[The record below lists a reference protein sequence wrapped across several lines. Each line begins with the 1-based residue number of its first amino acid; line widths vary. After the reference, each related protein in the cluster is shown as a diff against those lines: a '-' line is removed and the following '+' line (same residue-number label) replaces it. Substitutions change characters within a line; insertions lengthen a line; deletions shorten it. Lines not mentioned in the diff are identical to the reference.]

1 MRNMGTGGL
10 ALALALSAMSIP
22 RTVISQ
28 PPSERVAFVRSA
40 GSATRSGTLGA
51 GESTER
57 DYVVSIRAGQILK
70 VELTA
75 EHPGIFFEVFAPG
88 RDTPLVNS
96 ASSGQPHWS
105 ATLPA
110 EGNYTVR
117 VQLRRAA
124 AQASDGVPYSITLSV
139 AFP

>member
-1 MRNMGTGGL
+1 MGNFGTGAL

-22 RTVISQ
+22 RTAGAQ

-40 GSATRSGTLGA
+40 GSATRSGTLGG

-57 DYVVSIRAGQILK
+57 DYVVSVRAGQILK
-70 VELTA
+70 VELA
-75 EHPGIFFEVFAPG
+75 SQNPGIFFEVFEPG
-88 RDTPLVNS
+88 RDAPLVNS
-96 ASSGQPHWS
+96 AATGKAHWS
-105 ATLPA
+105 ATLPT

-124 AQASDGVPYSITLSV
+124 AQEADGVPYTVTLSV